1 MPTLTTVLATCYL
14 LHRDEALHQP
24 HAMLTAPTALT
35 ALTVL
40 TMAILTM
47 AIPTMAAL
55 HQLPP
60 QERRLPAVEVL
71 HV

>member
-1 MPTLTTVLATCYL
+1 MPTLTTVLATWLL

-24 HAMLTAPTALT
+24 HAMLTALT
-35 ALTVL
+35 ALTTLTML
-40 TMAILTM
+40 TMAIL
-47 AIPTMAAL
+47 TMAAL

-60 QERRLPAVEVL
+60 EERRLPAVEVL